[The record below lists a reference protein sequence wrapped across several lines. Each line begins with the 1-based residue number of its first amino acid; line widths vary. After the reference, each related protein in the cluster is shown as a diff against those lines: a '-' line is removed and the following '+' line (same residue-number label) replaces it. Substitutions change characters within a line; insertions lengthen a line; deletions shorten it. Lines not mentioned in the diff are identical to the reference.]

1 MESTKQSP
9 AAAAPPQAGTRGL
22 NLTILT
28 LGVGAIASILDS
40 TIVNVA
46 VDHLAGE
53 FRASLPH
60 TQWVITGFLLA
71 MAAIVPLSGWM
82 IDRLGGRTTWMISLT
97 VFLSGSIACG
107 LAWNLDSLIGFRI
120 FQGLGAGLILPV
132 LMTLLTQA
140 AGKARLMAAMGS
152 FSLLVQ
158 VGPILGPVAGG
169 ALVQGASWRW
179 VFLVNIPF
187 CVIGLVLAAV
197 FLPRQARPEH
207 KRALDGVGLALLTP
221 SLVALTY
228 ALSNLGPTNGLSAA
242 NVWIPLTAGAALLAA
257 FTGWSLHDGAKALI
271 DVRLFTDRGF
281 SVAGA
286 LTILSGFT
294 MFAGLLLLPMYFQTV
309 RGSSIVEAGLF
320 LVPQGLGA
328 AALIIFGRKPLG
340 RVSGRTRII
349 AGFALMALGTLP
361 FAFAGTRDM
370 TWLLLAALV
379 VRGLGIGASTPTIA
393 AVAVRGLPADHIARG
408 TTAFNIVQRIGAPF
422 GTTVIAVILARAGA
436 SAPPTAAGLAG
447 AFGTAF
453 WWTIGFTVLPI
464 ALAFLLPTDKDNA
477 SSS

>member
-1 MESTKQSP
+1 MELTKPSP
-9 AAAAPPQAGTRGL
+9 ATGAPPQPNARGL

-40 TIVNVA
+40 TVVNVA
-46 VDHLAGE
+46 VDHLARE
-53 FRASLPH
+53 FGASLPR

-97 VFLSGSIACG
+97 TFLAGSIVCG
-107 LAWNLDSLIGFRI
+107 LAWNLDSLIVFRI
-120 FQGLGAGLILPV
+120 VQGLGAGLILPV

-140 AGKARLMAAMGS
+140 AGKARLMTAMGS

-158 VGPILGPVAGG
+158 VGPVLGPVVGG
-169 ALVQGASWRW
+169 ALVQGANWRW

-187 CVIGLVLAAV
+187 CVVGLVLAAV
-197 FLPRQARPEH
+197 FLPRRDRPEH

-228 ALSNLGPTNGLSAA
+228 ALGNLSPANGLSAA
-242 NVWIPLTAGAALLAA
+242 DVWIPLTAGAALLAA
-257 FTGWSLHDGAKALI
+257 FTGWSLRDGTKALI

-281 SVAGA
+281 SVASA
-286 LTILSGFT
+286 LTVLSGFT

-309 RGSSIVEAGLF
+309 HGSSIVQAGLF
-320 LVPQGLGA
+320 LVPQGVGA
-328 AALIIFGRKPLG
+328 ATVIIFGRKPLAG
-340 RVSGRTRII
+340 VSGRTRII

-370 TWLLLAALV
+370 TWLLLAALA

-393 AVAVRGLPADHIARG
+393 AVAVRGLPAGQIARG

-422 GTTVIAVILARAGA
+422 GTTVIAVILARASA
-436 SAPPTAAGLAG
+436 SAPPTAAGLAD

-453 WWTIGFTVLPI
+453 WWTIGFTALPI
-464 ALAFLLPTDKDNA
+464 ALAFLLPGDKRDA
-477 SSS
+477 